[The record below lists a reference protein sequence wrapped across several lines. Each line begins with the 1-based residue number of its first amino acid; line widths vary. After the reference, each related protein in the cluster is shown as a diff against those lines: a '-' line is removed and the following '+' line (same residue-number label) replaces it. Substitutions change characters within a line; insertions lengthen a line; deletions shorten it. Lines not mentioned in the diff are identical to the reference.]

1 MSSLHI
7 LKLCFDS
14 STLSYKRPCA
24 DKIVPKSLVEL
35 ALQASHEN
43 NLQANIVYST
53 SISIASLSASSSSD
67 FSETTWFKS
76 DVEISGSSVNALT
89 WVILQNVHN
98 VSWTEVEKSTKHVG
112 GFAHKDFR
120 TYHCKQEQWRILK
133 SRKHVGGFA
142 HKDFRTY
149 HCRQEQ
155 WRILKS
161 SKHVGGFAHKD
172 ISLQTRAM
180 TYLKIQ

>member
-1 MSSLHI
+1 MRQTQIHLPRKNQMSSLHI
-7 LKLCFDS
+7 LKFCFDS

-120 TYHCKQEQWRILK
+120 TYHCKQEQ
-133 SRKHVGGFA
+133 
-142 HKDFRTY
+142 
-149 HCRQEQ
+149 
-155 WRILKS
+155 
-161 SKHVGGFAHKD
+161 
-172 ISLQTRAM
+172 
-180 TYLKIQ
+180 